1 MHVYQ
6 RIYIS
11 SSDIHVYHMHIY
23 LIPYENIFL
32 VSFLHYIQIIFM
44 DDLSSRCFLGILT
57 LVKSSSSSY
66 SSSPS
71 TSNNNKNGYEDD
83 TESLSSSV
91 LSDDSHSYFSSSEES
106 EDEEEDDNDQ
116 QQEEEEEEKK
126 KGDNYRPT
134 AMIMGRSLC
143 HNQFPKTNLPVGKI
157 LRLYDDSLCSWIF
170 GTTK

>member
-1 MHVYQ
+1 M
-6 RIYIS
+6 
-11 SSDIHVYHMHIY
+11 Y

-71 TSNNNKNGYEDD
+71 TSNNNRNGYEDD
-83 TESLSSSV
+83 TGSLSSSV

-106 EDEEEDDNDQ
+106 EVEQEDDNDQ
-116 QQEEEEEEKK
+116 QQEEEEEEEKK
-126 KGDNYRPT
+126 KDDHYRPT

>member
-1 MHVYQ
+1 MHVNL
-6 RIYIS
+6 S
-11 SSDIHVYHMHIY
+11 SSDIHIICIYY

-71 TSNNNKNGYEDD
+71 TSNNNRNGYEDD
-83 TESLSSSV
+83 TGSLSSSV

-106 EDEEEDDNDQ
+106 EDEQEDDNDQ
-116 QQEEEEEEKK
+116 QQEEEEKK
-126 KGDNYRPT
+126 KDDHYRPT